1 MGQRGSSPLMQNPF
15 PSSDFAKKNS
25 KNLYLKKYSQT
36 LTLIFRSNIMDR
48 CDGGKRMY
56 FACPD
61 SPVFGK
67 NLPATAT
74 RT

>member
-1 MGQRGSSPLMQNPF
+1 
-15 PSSDFAKKNS
+15 
-25 KNLYLKKYSQT
+25 
-36 LTLIFRSNIMDR
+36 MDR

-74 RT
+74 RTYRKKPVEIEFEEYDLLRSRSREDRRCTWELITDAPMEENT